1 MPQSDSL
8 IVSAPGAEPERRLV
22 PDKDQPRPAVVA
34 LIGLQGAGKGCVA
47 RALVEQLGMRRVCRD
62 AIRDA
67 MFPQFSYSFAEKRA
81 AFRTLLLTLEIN
93 CLLGE
98 SSVIDGMT
106 FARRRDLSRVGE
118 VVSRYGFMP
127 IPVFLDCSTEVA
139 DARVAERLKA
149 DPQRASQAATAA
161 RGRFDT
167 PPPNALKINANLALD
182 EVSRIV
188 VAAVAQLRAP

>member
-1 MPQSDSL
+1 MPQPDSA
-8 IVSAPGAEPERRLV
+8 IISAPGAEPERRLV

-34 LIGLQGAGKGCVA
+34 LIGVQGAGKACVA

-62 AIRDA
+62 AIREA
-67 MFPQFSYSFAEKRA
+67 MFPQFSFSFAEKRA

-98 SSVIDGMT
+98 SSVIDGTT

-139 DARVAERLKA
+139 DARIAERLRA
-149 DPQRASQAATAA
+149 EPQRAQAPIV